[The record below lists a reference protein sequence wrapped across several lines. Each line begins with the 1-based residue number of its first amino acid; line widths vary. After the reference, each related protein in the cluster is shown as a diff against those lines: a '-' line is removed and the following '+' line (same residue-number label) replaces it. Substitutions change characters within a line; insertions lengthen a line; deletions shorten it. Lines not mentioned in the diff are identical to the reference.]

1 MKKIYNGL
9 EIECISFGE
18 NDLAADYLWH
28 ISGCSVGASTYYTSD
43 AFNNPVPLGQC
54 WYDGNPD
61 NLDFDWA
68 SPRGGVSPGSQP

>member
-18 NDLAADYLWH
+18 NDLAADYYTIWH
-28 ISGCSVGASTYYTSD
+28 QSGCSVGSITYYTSD

-54 WYDGNPD
+54 WYDGDPD
-61 NLDFDWA
+61 NLDLSW
-68 SPRGGVSPGSQP
+68 SGQRGGINRVT